1 MSCNRRQDIAHL
13 TEGKVAKSNWIS
25 PESEFKLNQEVYK
38 NTGKFFNLVP
48 KFPEEIETI

>member
-13 TEGKVAKSNWIS
+13 TEGKVGNWIS